1 MPTRTLYRT
10 WCTTC
15 QDWELFEF
23 DWFHREIGD
32 NEKTCGECKSPV
44 DKSVKLGDIPK
55 EKIAEQRLRYKNYRK
70 QQLHKTMNIFTMMG
84 MDSNGMF
91 RDFPETDIIENDAG
105 QEAIDAERRR
115 LEQEEKQRRK
125 DEIASYHGLGRNES
139 CRCGSGKKYKKC
151 CLSRIQSL

>member
-1 MPTRTLYRT
+1 MPTKTFYRT

-23 DWFHREIGD
+23 DWLHREIGD
-32 NEKTCGECKSPV
+32 NEKSCRECESPV
-44 DKSVKLGDIPK
+44 DKTVKLGDIPK

-91 RDFPETDIIENDAG
+91 RDFPEADIIENDAG

-125 DEIASYHGLGRNES
+125 DEIASYHGLGRNEN

>member
-32 NEKTCGECKSPV
+32 NEKTCKECGNPA

-70 QQLHKTMNIFTMMG
+70 QQFHKTMNIFTMMG
-84 MDSNGMF
+84 MNPNGMF
-91 RDFPETDIIENDAG
+91 NDFPQTDIIENDAG

-125 DEIASYHGLGRNES
+125 DEVAKYHGLGRNDN

-151 CLSRIQSL
+151 CLHKIESY